1 VDPPWP
7 KSRKTRLNAS
17 QGPRNGNREKR
28 HPSRLLSWT
37 SWDGGLGPNPPET
50 RVPLTV
56 SNLAGAPMSKNQPL
70 PVDPLHQQPDAPGV
84 DQDDAQI
91 QKPKDD
97 AFKKP
102 PNDKGLGKA
111 VKKG

>member
-1 VDPPWP
+1 MPEISENAFKRVPGA
-7 KSRKTRLNAS
+7 KKRKWGIAA
-17 QGPRNGNREKR
+17 RNRRSG
-28 HPSRLLSWT
+28 LS
-37 SWDGGLGPNPPET
+37 PNPPET
-50 RVPLTV
+50 LVPLTV
-56 SNLAGAPMSKNQPL
+56 SNLAGARMSKNQPL

-91 QKPKDD
+91 EKPKED

-102 PNDKGLGKA
+102 PSDKGLGKA